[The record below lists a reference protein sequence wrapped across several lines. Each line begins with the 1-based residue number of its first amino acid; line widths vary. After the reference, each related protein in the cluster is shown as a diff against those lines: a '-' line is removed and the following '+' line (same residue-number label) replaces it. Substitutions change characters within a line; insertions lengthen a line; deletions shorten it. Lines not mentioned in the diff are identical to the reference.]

1 MKPKVKL
8 VLLCVCS
15 YLISIL
21 PLVITFMLNLG
32 KYTASVEA
40 TVKLTIGGL
49 IVLALLLARTLGR
62 ALPNGIGG
70 ALTAFLLAFLLEA
83 ILADLVLLL
92 GMFLLGESLDIIFL
106 RRKIANLRE
115 DILVEK
121 TAVATVEQVEAVL
134 RKYNGGGRV

>member
-1 MKPKVKL
+1 MKPRVKL

-21 PLVITFMLNLG
+21 PLVITFMLNFG

-40 TVKLTIGGL
+40 TVKLTVGGL
-49 IVLALLLARTLGR
+49 IVLVLLLARTLGR

-92 GMFLLGESLDIIFL
+92 GMFLLGECLDIIFL
-106 RRKIANLRE
+106 RRRIATLRE
-115 DILVEK
+115 DILVDK
-121 TAVATVEQVEAVL
+121 TAKATADQVEAVL
-134 RKYNGGGRV
+134 KKYNGGRV